1 MCKSQHV
8 HKTEK
13 QEEEGIKNMRIRMF
27 LRRIFLGLESKIR
40 YFTQFTNVFA
50 WGEKKPTSGT
60 FEGQSYNH
68 GSQIHK
74 DTKLG
79 FRFANY
85 WHVGGSL

>member
-1 MCKSQHV
+1 MCKSQHI

-13 QEEEGIKNMRIRMF
+13 QEEEGIKNMQIRMF

-40 YFTQFTNVFA
+40 YFTQSTNVFA
-50 WGEKKPTSGT
+50 WKKKKKPTSGT
-60 FEGQSYNH
+60 FEGYNH

-74 DTKLG
+74 NTKLR
-79 FRFANY
+79 FQFANY